1 MNIAIILSTLASICS
16 AITVILT
23 FLGRG
28 KKTVDVAI
36 NKNFEKVLEPIL
48 KPIKDDLQNIK
59 EDIVRLDK
67 NECKNYLTEFL
78 EDMKKG
84 VEKTDIEKQ
93 RATEVYD
100 HYSND
105 LHLNSYIHS
114 EWDKLM
120 N

>member
-1 MNIAIILSTLASICS
+1 MDISIILSTLASICS
-16 AITVILT
+16 AISVIIA

-28 KKTVDVAI
+28 KKTADTLI
-36 NKNFEKVLEPIL
+36 NKSFEKALEPIKTDL
-48 KPIKDDLQNIK
+48 KNIK
-59 EDIVRLDK
+59 EDITRLDK

-100 HYSND
+100 HYVKD
-105 LHLNSYIHS
+105 LHLNSYVHS
-114 EWDKLM
+114 EWEKLM
-120 N
+120 K